1 MCHPHRPTDFSVGK
15 LGVLLAVGFDCATI
29 MLRSIGSRY
38 MPVDRISKIYIGAAD
53 GKFEYPADSNPS
65 HPQSETFV
73 WPKTV
78 NEAELLSG
86 RIFLIRG
93 FRGTGKTSL
102 LRWLATKLKE
112 QGHVGRIVLFKTDLS
127 EARRVEISK
136 AVGIKEIIELDSRK
150 MGISEDFKEY
160 ELSATYS
167 PEEVSA
173 IESLFIAQEP
183 FFGLFDFSQRLRQ
196 IAKGGR
202 VAERLLHERGGV
214 HSLLRNL
221 YRIGAIGNSANSGS
235 IVRQRWVFRGDPHL
249 DLESRMRLH
258 PAFASHLSVR
268 HTKKVPQR
276 VKVGASKGK

>member
-1 MCHPHRPTDFSVGK
+1 MCSELRPNSSFLYSAFLNTEKEYSG
-15 LGVLLAVGFDCATI
+15 LLWEEVA
-29 MLRSIGSRY
+29 
-38 MPVDRISKIYIGAAD
+38 
-53 GKFEYPADSNPS
+53 
-65 HPQSETFV
+65 
-73 WPKTV
+73 
-78 NEAELLSG
+78 
-86 RIFLIRG
+86 
-93 FRGTGKTSL
+93 
-102 LRWLATKLKE
+102 
-112 QGHVGRIVLFKTDLS
+112 
-127 EARRVEISK
+127 
-136 AVGIKEIIELDSRK
+136 
-150 MGISEDFKEY
+150 Y